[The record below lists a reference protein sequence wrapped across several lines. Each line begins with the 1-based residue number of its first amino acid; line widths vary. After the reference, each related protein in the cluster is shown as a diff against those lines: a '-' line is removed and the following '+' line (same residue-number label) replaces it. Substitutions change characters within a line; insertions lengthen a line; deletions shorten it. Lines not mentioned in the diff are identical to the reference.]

1 MLSKFK
7 QKTIKET
14 SNDDAHSS
22 NMTKAQPSETNLGQ
36 PKKPFVPPYREGSVT
51 DKRRS
56 VLHEGIKIEGNWAS
70 DGVVEFGGTINGD
83 LTADILVVTKTGK
96 ITGTIRAD
104 QVMIEGHV
112 SGHIYAKSLSL
123 KPTAHVDAD
132 ITTPSLSI
140 DLGAAFNGKI
150 TMQPQRNLI

>member
-14 SNDDAHSS
+14 STDDTDSS

-36 PKKPFVPPYREGSVT
+36 PKKPFVPPYREGSVIN
-51 DKRRS
+51 KRRS

-104 QVMIEGHV
+104 KVMDLSRFR
-112 SGHIYAKSLSL
+112 SGHLRAILAIKETGYGND
-123 KPTAHVDAD
+123 T
-132 ITTPSLSI
+132 
-140 DLGAAFNGKI
+140 
-150 TMQPQRNLI
+150 QRRV